1 MSKIGLKILMAMLA
15 LTLINSTIVKAQ
27 VYDIFEFD
35 EAEEGPWSDIE
46 NTTLT
51 VPMVADG
58 SITLDGMPSSEEY
71 GKFEGVYISPGT
83 PDGDVGNAWILS
95 FAQDKGW
102 DGPADSSFTFYLA
115 HDTDFLYVGVDVL
128 DDEVVSNDPNPSF
141 WKDDAIEI
149 IIDANNDRANVNTD
163 QATEFFNDYGGHNY
177 VNYEGRFSR
186 WDDETDE
193 RFDGWANAD
202 DWEWGEDQEI
212 WGNGGTTDT
221 GWAMEAKFH
230 KSQFEDPDG
239 GGPIE
244 IGDRIGFNIGM
255 DDDDGSDLQI
265 QYWWAN
271 RLRPLDFDA
280 IALEDGDTIDDF
292 LPMDDW
298 VIDAAG
304 RLSHGG
310 TGEIIFGGPSQ
321 TPLEQL
327 AEITNVD
334 ERIAFVHDVLNTW
347 MGDSNIDG
355 EFNSS
360 DFVAVFTAGEY
371 EDGIAGNSVWE
382 TGDWNG
388 DGDFTSGDFVLAF
401 SDGGYELGPRPAANV
416 VPEPAS
422 VLLLALGLC
431 ALAARR
437 Q

>member
-1 MSKIGLKILMAMLA
+1 MSKTGYKTLIAFLA
-15 LTLINSTIVKAQ
+15 LFFVCSTVTHGQ
-27 VYDIFEFD
+27 VYDIFDFD
-35 EAEEGPWSDIE
+35 ESEEGPWSDIE

-58 SITLDGMPSSEEY
+58 SITLDGMPSSGEY
-71 GKFEGVYISPGT
+71 GKFEGVTVSPGS
-83 PDGDVGNAWILS
+83 PDGEVGNAWILS

-102 DGPADSSFTFYLA
+102 DGPEDSQFTFYLA
-115 HDTDFLYVGVDVL
+115 HDTEFLYVGVDVL
-128 DDEVVSNDPNPSF
+128 DDEVVSNDPNPQF

-149 IIDANNDRANVNTD
+149 IVDANNDRANVNTD
-163 QATEFFNDYGGHNY
+163 RADQFFNDYGGHNY
-177 VNYEGRFSR
+177 VNFEGRFSR

-193 RFDGWANAD
+193 RFVGWANAD

-212 WGNGGTTDT
+212 WGNGGKTDT
-221 GWAMEAKFH
+221 GWAMETKFH

-255 DDDDGSDLQI
+255 DDDDGTDLQI

-271 RLRPLDFDA
+271 RLRPLDFDE
-280 IALEDGDTIDDF
+280 IALEDGDTIDDY
-292 LPMDDW
+292 LPMDEW

-327 AEITNVD
+327 ADITNVN

-347 MGDSNIDG
+347 MGDSNLDG

-360 DFVAVFTAGEY
+360 DFVAVFGAGKF
-371 EDGIAGNSVWE
+371 E
-382 TGDWNG
+382 TGQAATWAEGDWNG
-388 DGDFTSGDFVLAF
+388 DGVFGSGDFVKAF
-401 SDGGYELGPRPAANV
+401 SGGGFEIGPRPASV
-416 VPEPAS
+416 VPEPS
-422 VLLLALGLC
+422 SLGILLIGLFG
-431 ALAARR
+431 LFARIR
-437 Q
+437 R